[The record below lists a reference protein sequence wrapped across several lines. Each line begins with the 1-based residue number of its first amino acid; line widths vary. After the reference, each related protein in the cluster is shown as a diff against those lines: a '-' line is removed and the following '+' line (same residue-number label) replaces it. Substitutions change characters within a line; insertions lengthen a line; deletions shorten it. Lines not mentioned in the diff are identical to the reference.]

1 MSMKLSQTVKDLER
15 VTVRPY
21 LRERGFEGT
30 GPRFERTVGETP
42 QRIEVQRAKFDYM
55 KGFVYLNGIIS
66 VPVLDQLL
74 GRTTGRNITLR
85 PNHVDRNL
93 DEAIIVTHT
102 SDPDDLSAVAVRGLD
117 ALVSRMNELTTT
129 ADAVDYLSAKKLN
142 DFEGVFGWYLQHD
155 QLDRAQT
162 FVTGLHE
169 YFGAQPRW
177 EKLAGKLDDVAA
189 HVAPDTDWRTWLSN
203 S

>member
-1 MSMKLSQTVKDLER
+1 MSMKLSQTVEDLER

-177 EKLAGKLDDVAA
+177 EKLAGKLDDVAV
-189 HVAPDTDWRTWLSN
+189 HVAPDTAWRTWLSN

>member
-1 MSMKLSQTVKDLER
+1 MSTKLSQTVKDLER

-30 GPRFERTVGETP
+30 GPKFQRTVGQTP
-42 QRIEVQRAKFDYM
+42 QTVEVQRARFDSM

-66 VPVLDQLL
+66 VPALDQLL
-74 GRTTGRNITLR
+74 GRTVGRNIFLR

-102 SDPDDLSAVAVRGLD
+102 SDPDDLSALAVRGLD
-117 ALVSRMNELTTT
+117 ALLSRMNELTRTI
-129 ADAVDYLSAKKLN
+129 DAVDYLSGMKLC

-162 FVTGLHE
+162 FVIGLHE
-169 YFGAQPRW
+169 RFGAQPRW

-189 HVAPDTDWRTWLSN
+189 HVAPDTAWRTWLSN

>member
-1 MSMKLSQTVKDLER
+1 MKLSQTVKDLER

-21 LRERGFEGT
+21 LRERGFTGT

-74 GRTTGRNITLR
+74 GRTVGRNITLR

-189 HVAPDTDWRTWLSN
+189 HVAPDTAWRTWLSK

>member
-74 GRTTGRNITLR
+74 GRTVGRNITLR

-102 SDPDDLSAVAVRGLD
+102 SDPDDLSAVVVRGLD

-189 HVAPDTDWRTWLSN
+189 HVAPDTAWRTWLSN

>member
-1 MSMKLSQTVKDLER
+1 MSMKLAQTVKDLER

-21 LRERGFEGT
+21 LRERGFTGT
-30 GPRFERTVGETP
+30 GPRFDRTVGETP

-66 VPVLDQLL
+66 VPAVDQLL
-74 GRTTGRNITLR
+74 ERTVGRNIFLR

-102 SDPDDLSAVAVRGLD
+102 SDPDDLSALAVRGLD
-117 ALVSRMNELTTT
+117 ALLSRMNELTTT
-129 ADAVDYLSAKKLN
+129 AGAVDYLSRMKLY
-142 DFEGVFGWYLQHD
+142 DLEGVFGWYLQHD
-155 QLDRAQT
+155 QLDRAQA
-162 FVTGLHE
+162 FVTGLYEH
-169 YFGAQPRW
+169 FGAQPRW
-177 EKLAGKLDDVAA
+177 EKVAGKLDDVAA
-189 HVAPDTDWRTWLSN
+189 LISPDTDWRTWLSN

>member
-1 MSMKLSQTVKDLER
+1 MKLSQTVKDLER

-74 GRTTGRNITLR
+74 GRTVGRNITLR

-102 SDPDDLSAVAVRGLD
+102 SDPDDLSAVVVRGLD

-189 HVAPDTDWRTWLSN
+189 HVAPDTAWRTWLSN

>member
-1 MSMKLSQTVKDLER
+1 MKLSQTVKDLER

-74 GRTTGRNITLR
+74 GRTVRRNITLR

-117 ALVSRMNELTTT
+117 ALASRMNELTTT

-162 FVTGLHE
+162 FITGLHE

-189 HVAPDTDWRTWLSN
+189 HVAPDTAWRTWLSN

>member
-1 MSMKLSQTVKDLER
+1 M
-15 VTVRPY
+15 
-21 LRERGFEGT
+21 
-30 GPRFERTVGETP
+30 
-42 QRIEVQRAKFDYM
+42 
-55 KGFVYLNGIIS
+55 
-66 VPVLDQLL
+66 PVLDQLL
-74 GRTTGRNITLR
+74 GRTVGCNVTLR
-85 PNHVDRNL
+85 PNHVDQSL

-117 ALVSRMNELTTT
+117 ALLSRMNELTTT
-129 ADAVDYLSAKKLN
+129 IDAVDYLSAKKLN

-189 HVAPDTDWRTWLSN
+189 HVAPDTAWRTWLSN

>member
-1 MSMKLSQTVKDLER
+1 MKLSQTVKDLEG

-189 HVAPDTDWRTWLSN
+189 HVAPDTSWRTWLSN